1 MQVYESLSAF
11 IAYKMNIHFSKGLIN
26 VFVSQRMFIFL
37 TFFHMLLKSNVVL
50 FSRYLLIPT
59 IYQTLFK
66 DEDTKMRKQGLVEP
80 AVLQEPPL
88 QNTSFPY
95 KWQVP

>member
-1 MQVYESLSAF
+1 MQVYERLSAF
-11 IAYKMNIHFSKGLIN
+11 TAYKMNIHFSKGLIN

-66 DEDTKMRKQGLVEP
+66 DEDTKVRKQGPCLVEP
-80 AVLQEPPL
+80 AVLQEPRL
-88 QNTSFPY
+88 
-95 KWQVP
+95 